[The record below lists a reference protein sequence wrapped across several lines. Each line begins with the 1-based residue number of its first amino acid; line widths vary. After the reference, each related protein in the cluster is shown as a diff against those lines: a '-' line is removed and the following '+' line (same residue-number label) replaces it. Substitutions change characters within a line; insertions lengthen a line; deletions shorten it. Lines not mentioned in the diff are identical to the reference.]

1 MCVSFCIDKLVY
13 LWRQWG
19 MARRRETLKHPAL
32 AGKERRETAADMLRL
47 QDELRLSP
55 DWVGLNQV
63 HHMFLAAYCWSK
75 DVDLATKQIGKDR
88 GWVDD
93 QRYRHPG
100 FKGLMERVAEHPLE
114 FSKAILE
121 QMVPWSIMLLRELM
135 MQTDNKNVQLGAIKH
150 HHSLMAI
157 QEKPEGAE
165 QKGNFLNVN
174 VQMFGDEKKLGEVIE
189 VRDAGKA

>member
-1 MCVSFCIDKLVY
+1 M
-13 LWRQWG
+13 
-19 MARRRETLKHPAL
+19 
-32 AGKERRETAADMLRL
+32 
-47 QDELRLSP
+47 
-55 DWVGLNQV
+55 
-63 HHMFLAAYCWSK
+63 
-75 DVDLATKQIGKDR
+75 
-88 GWVDD
+88 
-93 QRYRHPG
+93 
-100 FKGLMERVAEHPLE
+100 AEHPLE

-189 VRDAGKA
+189 VTDAGKA